1 MFFCSLNFASFVA
14 GTGVALL
21 LPLIAYL
28 VGETI
33 VVSTGLVA
41 LDVRTFYF
49 ATIVARAAVTFL
61 LPLIADLV
69 GEPSVVLAA
78 A

>member
-1 MFFCSLNFASFVA
+1 VCV
-14 GTGVALL
+14 
-21 LPLIAYL
+21 
-28 VGETI
+28 TI

-61 LPLIADLV
+61 LPLIANLV

-78 A
+78 TGVSATLHLPSCGAGACVAPNFPL

>member
-1 MFFCSLNFASFVA
+1 M
-14 GTGVALL
+14 
-21 LPLIAYL
+21 
-28 VGETI
+28 
-33 VVSTGLVA
+33 VSTGLVA
-41 LDVRTFYF
+41 LDVCTFYF